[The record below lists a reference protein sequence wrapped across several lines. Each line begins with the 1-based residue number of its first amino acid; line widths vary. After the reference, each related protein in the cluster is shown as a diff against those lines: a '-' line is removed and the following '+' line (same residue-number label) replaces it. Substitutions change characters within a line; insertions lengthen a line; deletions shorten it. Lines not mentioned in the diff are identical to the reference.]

1 MRVRPHRQVRRRPP
15 CARRGERLVRDLP
28 RKVAVHEKPL
38 VPGELPREVER
49 PPLHPV
55 VYSLKTTFAGVAL
68 STAPARRLP
77 ELDSHAIATSSS
89 LGAFMAA
96 VISLFDPHALPS
108 QIHAFASLSVTSAP
122 INPTWSLPFFG
133 ARSISAYWMSAAWPV
148 SSRQF

>member
-1 MRVRPHRQVRRRPP
+1 MFQLVSMHPRIMSLAVDRGFGVRASQRIEAPEAPH
-15 CARRGERLVRDLP
+15 
-28 RKVAVHEKPL
+28 VAV
-38 VPGELPREVER
+38 RA
-49 PPLHPV
+49 PLHPV

-89 LGAFMAA
+89 LGAFMAV

-122 INPTWSLPFFG
+122 INPIWSLPFFG